1 MLPSIDFL
9 VVAPWP
15 RRFAPLALL
24 WFRLIALSVAKGKFT
39 PPFAASAH
47 FAFALRNRAT
57 R

>member
-39 PPFAASAH
+39 PPVAASAH